1 MSNFCPAMAVPIT
14 VKMPEPITAPIPRAV
29 RETGP
34 SVFLSLR
41 SGSSESEIRL
51 SMDLQQNS
59 WLSDVRMETRMVFSD
74 GLDAGSGKRLMSP
87 EVLVNLDISKEL
99 SRRRHCA
106 FAGQVPSA
114 KCQVRFYRFAVPRAS
129 FFTFRFCDPRA
140 YSRGLSGCSVLC
152 FLRAVRLAFLRS
164 SLLNVAVFAMSAFG
178 FL

>member
-1 MSNFCPAMAVPIT
+1 VSNFCPAIAVPIT

-51 SMDLQQNS
+51 SMDLQQKS
-59 WLSDVRMETRMVFSD
+59 WLSDVRIETRTVFSD
-74 GLDAGSGKRLMSP
+74 GPDAGSGKRLMSP
-87 EVLVNLDISKEL
+87 EVLVDLDISKGTQPANAIVRL
-99 SRRRHCA
+99 PA
-106 FAGQVPSA
+106 T
-114 KCQVRFYRFAVPRAS
+114 CQVRFYRFAVPRAS

-164 SLLNVAVFAMSAFG
+164 SLVKVAVFAMSAF
-178 FL
+178 LKLVIW